1 MKKILSIVLLLSLC
15 LGLLAGCGQS
25 NSEAVNNLP
34 NAKAL
39 VFNTYKP
46 ASKDEIPVKSTDFEV
61 MTSVLVD
68 GENFPVEWA
77 VEVTSGDK
85 DAVKIVDG
93 SSAAYKKVDVT
104 EKPESEV
111 QFTLT
116 ATIKDTKGNSET
128 VSFKYMTP
136 AFEAPTASKIV
147 ICNVADAVYTTGVEY
162 QYTSSSGSVKMEL
175 ELTDDKAK
183 ALPLTLVNN
192 DDGTVS
198 FVTDDSKYLFCDAT
212 HVEFAAEASDFTK
225 FILDAADGGYY
236 IKCAVAN
243 YNDKPQYLEVYSG
256 YLTCYGMNESK
267 AGMYIF
273 ALEDASGATGTVVEF
288 AGSTEPVE
296 PSPEPDNSNDPAA
309 DSTLSVADA
318 IALGASKPH
327 NTYTDNKYY
336 VTGVITEVY
345 NEEYG
350 NMKIAD
356 KNGNILT
363 VYGTYDADG
372 TNRYDA
378 MATKP
383 VAGDTVTV
391 YGIIGQYKDT
401 PQIKNGWITAH
412 TAGSSDAPKPSP
424 EPEKPASNDPAA
436 DSTLSVADAI
446 ALGASKEHNT
456 YTEGKYYVS
465 GVITEVYNEQYGNMK
480 IADKNGNVL
489 TVYGTYSADGSTR
502 YDAMATKPVAG
513 DTITVYGIIG
523 QYNDTPQIKNG
534 WITAHTAANP
544 ATPEPSPEPEK
555 PASGDPAADSTL
567 SVADAIA
574 LGASKEHNTYTE
586 GKYYVTG
593 VITEVYNDQYGNMKI
608 ADKNGNVLTVYG
620 TYSADGSTRYDS
632 MAAKPV
638 AGDTITVYGI
648 IGQYNDTPQ
657 IKNGWITAHT
667 AVNPSTPEPSPE
679 PSAAPGT
686 SSVTSGQKVKLYCVA
701 GQNYVTTN
709 ATEYKGAGRLLPGAE
724 AEAAV
729 FTVEIDEN
737 GYYIFSV
744 DGKYLT
750 SAESGSGISLEDT
763 LTDCGRW
770 KVIACGDGIR
780 LENVGANYKGK
791 YNQGLEY
798 YAKNFTTY
806 GFKDADA
813 KIFTFQFVVVE

>member
-25 NSEAVNNLP
+25 GNEAVNNLP

-46 ASKDEIPVKSTDFEV
+46 ASKDEIPAKSTDFEV

-93 SSAAYKKVDVT
+93 SSAAYKKVDLT
-104 EKPESEV
+104 EKPEAEV

-116 ATIKDTKGNSET
+116 ATIKDAKGNSET

-147 ICNVADAVYTTGVEY
+147 ICNVADAVYATGVEY

-175 ELTDDKAK
+175 ELTDDKAN
-183 ALPLTLVNN
+183 ALPFTLVNN

-198 FVTDDSKYLFCDAT
+198 FVTDDNKYLFCDAT

-225 FILDAADGGYY
+225 FILDTADGGYY

-267 AGMYIF
+267 AGLYIF

-345 NEEYG
+345 N
-350 NMKIAD
+350 
-356 KNGNILT
+356 
-363 VYGTYDADG
+363 
-372 TNRYDA
+372 
-378 MATKP
+378 
-383 VAGDTVTV
+383 
-391 YGIIGQYKDT
+391 
-401 PQIKNGWITAH
+401 
-412 TAGSSDAPKPSP
+412 
-424 EPEKPASNDPAA
+424 
-436 DSTLSVADAI
+436 
-446 ALGASKEHNT
+446 
-456 YTEGKYYVS
+456 
-465 GVITEVYNEQYGNMK
+465 
-480 IADKNGNVL
+480 
-489 TVYGTYSADGSTR
+489 
-502 YDAMATKPVAG
+502 
-513 DTITVYGIIG
+513 
-523 QYNDTPQIKNG
+523 
-534 WITAHTAANP
+534 
-544 ATPEPSPEPEK
+544 
-555 PASGDPAADSTL
+555 
-567 SVADAIA
+567 
-574 LGASKEHNTYTE
+574 
-586 GKYYVTG
+586 
-593 VITEVYNDQYGNMKI
+593 DQYGNMKI
-608 ADKNGNVLTVYG
+608 ADKNGNVLTIYG

-632 MAAKPV
+632 LAAKPV
-638 AGDTITVYGI
+638 AGDTVTIYGI

-686 SSVTSGQKVKLYCVA
+686 STVTSGQKVKLYCVA
-701 GQNYVTTN
+701 GQNYVTAN
-709 ATEYKGAGRLLPGAE
+709 ETEYKGNGRLLPGAE

-737 GYYIFSV
+737 GYYIFSI

-750 SAESGSGISLEDT
+750 SEESGSGVSLEDT